1 MSEILV
7 VLFLLACFF
16 SLWVGMVL
24 NAIRNVDPMGASEFV
39 AFTVYAYAE
48 RPAS

>member
-16 SLWVGMVL
+16 TLWAGVML
-24 NAIRNVDPMGASEFV
+24 NCIRNVDPMGATEFV
-39 AFTVYAYAE
+39 AFTVHAYAE